1 MGDQNTYF
9 DFCTVDLHSDAPAE
23 NSKTLKVLTGSLS
36 HRTHAANTERPYT
49 KIQTRSR
56 V

>member
-23 NSKTLKVLTGSLS
+23 NSKMSIGFQV
-36 HRTHAANTERPYT
+36 
-49 KIQTRSR
+49 
-56 V
+56 